1 MAAAHMAAVTLAP
14 DPCAPALMVT
24 SWMKTRRP
32 ALVRASS
39 FQGALP
45 LQPQD
50 SLLHPVWGLF
60 GAVTGKFSLSAAL
73 TAWAQQELQES

>member
-1 MAAAHMAAVTLAP
+1 MAAAHMAAVTLAR

-39 FQGALP
+39 SQGAQL

-50 SLLHPVWGLF
+50 SLLHPVLGLF
-60 GAVTGKFSLSAAL
+60 GAMTWNFLLSLL
-73 TAWAQQELQES
+73 L